1 MGTPASMDS
10 APRKGRLLLV
20 SVLIWLLAGAM
31 VKGQEPISASDSER
45 IQRLFDSD
53 RSPDLL
59 RCLIQ
64 PQRPALDF
72 AFRFDVG
79 YVITC
84 SLSRF
89 GGRAS
94 EVFVYARVTPQGGKS
109 VLLGEDYRLPQAN
122 PGAKSSQLKQDF
134 QMSGG
139 FAVGEGQY
147 QVEVLVLDQETG
159 RTAKKGWLA
168 RVRYSGSQR
177 AGQAAVPP
185 GSVIPIG
192 VRPSPIKMD
201 TSGKGLR
208 VTVLLDAAP
217 LNPRTPALRAWDR
230 AFLLGSLSSLLKQ
243 TPCASVRLRVFNLEQ
258 QRELFRQDQFD
269 EAGFIKLAESLRTLE
284 LGTISYHVLQQQQ
297 GWLDLLLDYANRELA
312 AEEPSDAVII
322 LGPRTLLSAEIPRT
336 RLKGR
341 ETPNPHFFY
350 FEYFPGYFPGS
361 PFSDVLSSLTKRL
374 DGTVYPIYSP
384 GDLARCVAKMLT
396 RVHPT
401 AEPPP
406 SGRWP
411 ARPAPTH

>member
-1 MGTPASMDS
+1 MDS
-10 APRKGRLLLV
+10 RPLKSRLLLV
-20 SVLIWLLAGAM
+20 SMLIWLLAGVK
-31 VKGQEPISASDSER
+31 VKGQEPISAGDVER
-45 IQRLFDSD
+45 VGHFFDGAP
-53 RSPDLL
+53 SPNLL
-59 RCLIQ
+59 HCRIE
-64 PQRPALDF
+64 PQKPMLDF

-79 YVITC
+79 YVISC

-94 EVFVYARVTPQGGKS
+94 ELFVYARVTPQGGKAI
-109 VLLGEDYRLPQAN
+109 LLGEDYRLPQAN

-159 RTAKKGWLA
+159 RTSKKRWLA
-168 RVRYSGSQR
+168 RVRYSGSQG

-185 GSVIPIG
+185 GSVIPLG
-192 VRPSPIKMD
+192 VRQSPIKTD
-201 TSGKGLR
+201 SSGNGLR
-208 VTVLLDAAP
+208 VSVLLDAAP

-230 AFLLGSLSSLLKQ
+230 AFLLGSLSSLLNQ
-243 TPCASVRLRVFNLEQ
+243 IPCASVRLRVFNLEQ
-258 QRELFRQDQFD
+258 QRELFRQDLFD
-269 EAGFIKLAESLRTLE
+269 EAGFMKLAESLRTVE

-297 GWLDLLLDYANRELA
+297 GWLDLILDYANHELV

-336 RLKGR
+336 KLRAR

-361 PFSDVLSSLTKRL
+361 PLPDVLSSLTKRL

-411 ARPAPTH
+411 ARPAPNQ